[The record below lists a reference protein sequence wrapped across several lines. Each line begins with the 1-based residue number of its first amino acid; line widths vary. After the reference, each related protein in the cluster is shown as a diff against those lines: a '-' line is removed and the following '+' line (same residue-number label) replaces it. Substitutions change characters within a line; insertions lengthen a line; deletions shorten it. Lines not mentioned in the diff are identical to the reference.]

1 MTVSDDG
8 RVESVGLVN
17 TKALE
22 IAGVD
27 VAGKG
32 HEVKHGAIDVD
43 EKGATGI
50 LREDAVQIVE
60 QHANEPSLELRIF
73 SDGSLGAETAA
84 LRASYKGTDNKGILM
99 NSDEDLLKKIRD
111 ADNAGYRVE
120 IHAIGDRAAEQA
132 KT

>member
-60 QHANEPSLELRIF
+60 QHANEPSLELRVKF
-73 SDGSLGAETAA
+73 SVMAVSERRRLHFITLATVSRFTQLVIEQQNKCSQHLRQLMLGLE
-84 LRASYKGTDNKGILM
+84 N
-99 NSDEDLLKKIRD
+99 
-111 ADNAGYRVE
+111 
-120 IHAIGDRAAEQA
+120 DRF
-132 KT
+132 